1 MTLFHA
7 QPYDL
12 AASGFYFEDQDS
24 FAKKIKS
31 ARNDYGQVVEEFELQ
46 FIDGEDIDCAFANAW
61 GINQANI
68 TQFMEAAEDWDEDQ
82 KLRFIIAVGEC
93 GYDFDPDS
101 VDPDSFEVD
110 IYEDMSLREL
120 AEDFVDQGL
129 YGEIPESLAG
139 YIDYEA
145 VAYDLGMEYTQ
156 ATIAGRNLV
165 YACR

>member
-12 AASGFYFEDQDS
+12 AASGFYFEDQEG
-24 FAKKIKS
+24 FAEKIKS
-31 ARNDYGQVVEEFELQ
+31 ARNDYGQIVEEFELQ
-46 FIDGEDIDCAFANAW
+46 FIDGEDIDCALAKAW

-68 TQFMEAAEDWDEDQ
+68 TQFMEAVEVWEEHQ
-82 KLRFIIAVGEC
+82 KLCFIIAVGEC

-145 VAYDLGMEYTQ
+145 VAYALGMEYTQ
-156 ATIAGRNLV
+156 STIAGKNLV

>member
-7 QPYDL
+7 RPYDL
-12 AASGFYFEDQDS
+12 AASGFYFEDQEG
-24 FAKKIKS
+24 FAEKIKS
-31 ARNDYGQVVEEFELQ
+31 ARNDYGEVVEEFELQ
-46 FIDGEDIDCAFANAW
+46 FIDGEAIDCAFAKAW
-61 GINQANI
+61 EINQANI
-68 TQFMEAAEDWDEDQ
+68 IQFMEAAEHWDEDQ
-82 KLRFIIAVGEC
+82 KFRFIIAVDEC
-93 GYDFDPDS
+93 GYSFDPDS

-145 VAYDLGMEYTQ
+145 VAHDLGMEYTE
-156 ATIAGRNLV
+156 TSIAGKHLV